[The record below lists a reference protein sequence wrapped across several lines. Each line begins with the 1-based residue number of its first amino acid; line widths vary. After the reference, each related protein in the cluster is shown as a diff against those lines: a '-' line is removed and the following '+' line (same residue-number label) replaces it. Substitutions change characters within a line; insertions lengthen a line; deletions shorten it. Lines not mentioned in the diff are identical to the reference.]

1 MKHIICPVDINDEYI
16 ARIESK
22 GGRSTLE
29 SWIGTA
35 QTLEKLQLDRVF
47 ELRNGAGWKVK
58 NSNLIRK
65 DRACVTLTNRL
76 RSKKISIDDYVD
88 KVINI
93 MGDFRK

>member
-1 MKHIICPVDINDEYI
+1 MYNLC
-16 ARIESK
+16 
-22 GGRSTLE
+22 
-29 SWIGTA
+29 
-35 QTLEKLQLDRVF
+35 LQLDRVF
-47 ELRNGAGWKVK
+47 ELRNGAAWKVK